1 MEIIESAS
9 NINKGLTITFANG
22 YRAIVSRVA
31 GRIDITLFNNA
42 GRNVRANTNL
52 DSQLKQAVKKFLK
65 V

>member
-22 YRAIVSRVA
+22 YRAIVSRVD

-42 GRNVRANTNL
+42 GRNVRPNTNL
-52 DSQLKQAVKKFLK
+52 NSQLKQAVKKFLK